1 MRQIRIFVILLWI
14 FLKILGS
21 NAGKELK
28 FENQPSLGR
37 IVQLG
42 SLYYAADT
50 RLAFDETLW
59 RVANIRA
66 NATKENRTSSVA
78 RIVYTNSKREKF
90 EDFEVSAELTLSALY
105 GMVAITGSA
114 AYLRDDK
121 TGSQK
126 ANLALSYKS
135 TVSVEYINQDM
146 RSSLDFPDVC
156 ENMHDRKNP
165 ATHVGSSI
173 IRGFVGTFNYD
184 IDTSKYASIILYSV
198 SKAKQHFTKLT
209 GQI

>member
-1 MRQIRIFVILLWI
+1 MRRIRIFVILLWI
-14 FLKILGS
+14 FVKVLGS

-28 FENQPSLGR
+28 FENQPALGR

-59 RVANIRA
+59 RVENIRA

-78 RIVYTNSKREKF
+78 RIVYTNSKRDKF
-90 EDFEVSAELTLSALY
+90 EVFDVSAELTLSALY
-105 GMVAITGSA
+105 GMVAITGGA
-114 AYLRDDK
+114 GYFRDDK

-126 ANLALSYKS
+126 ANLALTYES

-156 ENMHDRKNP
+156 ESMHDRTNP
-165 ATHVGSSI
+165 ATHVVSSI
-173 IRGFVGTFNYD
+173 IRGFVGIFNFD
-184 IDTSKYASIILYSV
+184 IDI
-198 SKAKQHFTKLT
+198 
-209 GQI
+209 